1 MLCLS
6 VLLMEVIL
14 WNELWVLIVSLV
26 ADRLFNQ
33 FTLALYHSQI
43 SCFLILR

>member
-14 WNELWVLIVSLV
+14 WNELWVFQREFLWLLTVFLTSLLLLYTTHRSLV
-26 ADRLFNQ
+26 FS
-33 FTLALYHSQI
+33 Y
-43 SCFLILR
+43 